1 MAGSGET
8 SKFYLLHTLAIA
20 VSPAYT
26 ECLITVIAKLLNQC
40 ILIIPQL
47 LDVHLRH
54 FLAIAFSTMDLTILS
69 LLIFH
74 MFVLFTPFVAIKVGY
89 LFVYTTQLYPF
100 PPKTVQFRHVFMSD

>member
-8 SKFYLLHTLAIA
+8 SKFYLLHALPIA
-20 VSPAYT
+20 VSPAHT
-26 ECLITVIAKLLNQC
+26 KCLITVIAKLLNQC

-54 FLAIAFSTMDLTILS
+54 FLAIAFSTTDVTILS

-74 MFVLFTPFVAIKVGY
+74 MFVLFTPIVAIKVGHS
-89 LFVYTTQLYPF
+89 FVCTTQ
-100 PPKTVQFRHVFMSD
+100 